1 MIRHADRV
9 KGSFSRLEQLAC
21 RRGHAHLVG
30 GVAATRE
37 PLGIAI
43 VIAPCSRFYLKLAST
58 PKLPGFCDDHG
69 TPFPTSSTCVS
80 YLCGHSEP

>member
-9 KGSFSRLEQLAC
+9 NASLFLLEQLVC
-21 RRGHAHLVG
+21 RRGHVHLSG

-43 VIAPCSRFYLKLAST
+43 VIAPGSHFYLKLAST
-58 PKLPGFCDDHG
+58 PKLLGFSDDHG
-69 TPFPTSSTCVS
+69 TPFPTSSTYVS